1 MLAMVAWKNALSAD
15 DIEALLTFFQ
25 NWDVIEEAGMA
36 LEPPQPIRIDLD
48 NPEEVLALGERI
60 YSTTCVACHGDNGS
74 DGAGPA
80 LNSQQLLTRN
90 SDEQLHN
97 TIVNGGKTVHT
108 L

>member
-36 LEPPQPIRIDLD
+36 LEPPQPIHIDLD
-48 NPEEVLALGERI
+48 NPEEVLTLGERI
-60 YSTTCVACHGDNGS
+60 YSITCVACHGDNGS
-74 DGAGPA
+74 GGTGMA

-90 SDEQLHN
+90 SDEQLHH